1 MNTQKS
7 HWWSF
12 SSRENKP
19 VHPHLGSLLYS
30 SLAMSHDAKCSLI
43 LSLLYQ
49 SLCEGYYKY
58 NCLIIV
64 TYLRYSQDIVYFCKR
79 KQMRTGL
86 YLPLGATDNE
96 TPDNYFSGERP
107 STYIKRLKTWAQ
119 PWSCSEAIEHALPWN
134 AKDAQMLTFSILSI
148 TALTR
153 SRSCQRD
160 RKRKV
165 KGLRQSKV
173 SISRGQTHRGSEREN
188 REYCGVEVEKK
199 SEFCIQEKC
208 LQCNYFRTQ
217 NKKQ

>member
-12 SSRENKP
+12 SSCENKP

-43 LSLLYQ
+43 LSLSYQ

-64 TYLRYSQDIVYFCKR
+64 TYLRYSQDILYFCKKR
-79 KQMRTGL
+79 RWGQVCIYHWEPMIMKRLTITSQGNIPQPTLRAWRHELSPGH
-86 YLPLGATDNE
+86 AV
-96 TPDNYFSGERP
+96 RP
-107 STYIKRLKTWAQ
+107 SNTHSRGMQ
-119 PWSCSEAIEHALPWN
+119 R
-134 AKDAQMLTFSILSI
+134 DAQMLTFSILDI

-153 SRSCQRD
+153 SRSYQRD

-188 REYCGVEVEKK
+188 RKYCGVEIEKK
-199 SEFCIQEKC
+199 KWILYSRKVF
-208 LQCNYFRTQ
+208 TV
-217 NKKQ
+217 